1 MLFAGSGLLAEMIR
15 ILASKE
21 MNTENTSAIRGGNI
35 CAMCG
40 YRCNPSGG
48 PGGNVDVDPASAPKG
63 IAIARRRNQ
72 LIQQQNL
79 PWYQVRGVNGD
90 WSWYYALPQE
100 MPERVWEAIGAG
112 LQSCRIRSMGTH
124 SFLGKQFQ

>member
-1 MLFAGSGLLAEMIR
+1 M
-15 ILASKE
+15 
-21 MNTENTSAIRGGNI
+21 
-35 CAMCG
+35 
-40 YRCNPSGG
+40 
-48 PGGNVDVDPASAPKG
+48 PGDNVNVDPASAPKG

-100 MPERVWEAIGAG
+100 MPESVWKASGAG
-112 LQSCRIRSMGTH
+112 RQSCRIMSMDTH
-124 SFLGKQFQ
+124 SILGKKAMTQSVPFTGWCPTLLWKTL